1 MVVASLAAAL
11 TFLVNCS
18 QNTAVSSTNMNRKN
32 KDVFFNVNQTILTND
47 AGFGTGFGSGLD
59 SVPEV
64 GGNKGC
70 DAAANDAGF
79 PSEVDVFFN
88 VHQTIL

>member
-1 MVVASLAAAL
+1 
-11 TFLVNCS
+11 
-18 QNTAVSSTNMNRKN
+18 MNRKN